1 MQNIKLSK
9 KEVEKLKNLQ
19 DSLAVSIE
27 NLGSI
32 AAAEIELKEKKES
45 VEQEFKNQRSSQR
58 ELATELQ
65 EKYGEGTI
73 DLETGEFIK
82 PE

>member
-32 AAAEIELKEKKES
+32 AAAEIELKERKES